1 MIKKQ
6 AKIRAILNV
15 LNEMRRTA
23 LKNIMNSSTYKYIM
37 NSSTYKYVMNSST
50 YKYVMNSMGC
60 VVYSIETLD

>member
-6 AKIRAILNV
+6 AKIKAILNV
-15 LNEMRRTA
+15 LKEMGRTA

-37 NSSTYKYVMNSST
+37 NSSTYKYVMNS
-50 YKYVMNSMGC
+50 MGW